1 MIFPRIV
8 SHRFPPPVW
17 SLLVSTPVFD
27 STAATFHDA
36 PETRA
41 AIEAILG
48 RLEAAQSGIDG
59 ARPAAP
65 GGRENLQ
72 GWIDRSADAKGRGP
86 IFPYVGSG
94 IGRGPLV
101 ELLDGSVKWDLING
115 IGVHMFG
122 HSDPGMVRAAI
133 ESALS
138 DVAMEGNLQ
147 FNAESIAFAELLA
160 SEARKGSKLKHVF
173 LTNSGAM
180 ANENAIKVCQQ
191 KTGGAPRVL
200 AFQDCFMGRTTT
212 MAQIGDSAGGRMGIP
227 LNAQVDYMPFYD
239 PALGSRST
247 EMAIWHLDQM
257 IARYPGQHS
266 CFIFELVQGEGGF
279 RTAPR
284 EFFVPL
290 MERCRAA
297 GIPVWDD
304 EVQTFGRNTEMFMY
318 DTLDLG
324 EYVDVVAIGKMSQ
337 ACAILFTE
345 EFAPKPGLLSGTFIG
360 SASAFH
366 VGRAALERLRDGG
379 YYGPDGRIAKLHAAF
394 RAQASSLV
402 KRHPEWF
409 PPVPTD
415 FNRTLTEHYGGTGG
429 MCRLTP
435 FGGDRAK
442 IMACLH
448 HLFDEG
454 VIAFLCG
461 HGPYHVRFLPPVGVM
476 EPGQFE
482 PVFEILERAMART
495 HAETDA

>member
-1 MIFPRIV
+1 MQ
-8 SHRFPPPVW
+8 SHARPSPNLW
-17 SLLVSTPVFD
+17 SQLVSTPVPD
-27 STAATFHDA
+27 SNIAAAFHDA

-41 AIEAILG
+41 AIDAILG
-48 RLEAAQSGIDG
+48 RLEAAQAGIEG
-59 ARPAAP
+59 ERPARS

-72 GWIDRSADAKGRGP
+72 SWIDRSTDAKGRGP

-122 HSDPGMVRAAI
+122 HSDPGMVRAAL
-133 ESALS
+133 ESALC
-138 DVAMEGNLQ
+138 DVVMEGNLQ
-147 FNAESIAFAELLA
+147 FNEKSIEFGELLVEQA
-160 SEARKGSKLKHVF
+160 SKGSSLRHVF

-180 ANENAIKVCQQ
+180 ANENALKVCQQ
-191 KTGGAPRVL
+191 KTGGAPRVI

-212 MAQIGDSAGGRMGIP
+212 MAQIGDSAGGRSGIP

-239 PALGSRST
+239 PTLGDRSI
-247 EMAIWHLDQM
+247 EMALWHLDQV

-290 MERCRAA
+290 MERCREA

-324 EYVDVVAIGKMSQ
+324 RYVDVVAIGKMSQ
-337 ACAILFTE
+337 ACAILYTE
-345 EFAPKPGLLSGTFIG
+345 DFAPRPGLLSGTFIG

-366 VGRAALERLRDGG
+366 VGHAALSRLRDDG
-379 YYGPDGRIAKLHAAF
+379 YYGPDGRIARLHAAF
-394 RAQASSLV
+394 REHSSALV
-402 KRHPEWF
+402 TSHPEWF
-409 PPVPTD
+409 PPVPMP
-415 FNRTLTEHYGGTGG
+415 FGRASEEWFGGTGG

-435 FGGDRAK
+435 FGGDRAR
-442 IMACLH
+442 IMTCLN

-454 VIAFLCG
+454 VISFLCG
-461 HGPYHVRFLPPVGVM
+461 HGPHHIRFLPPVGVM
-476 EPGQFE
+476 EPEHFG
-482 PVFEILERAMART
+482 PVFEILERAMAMT
-495 HAETDA
+495 HDASA